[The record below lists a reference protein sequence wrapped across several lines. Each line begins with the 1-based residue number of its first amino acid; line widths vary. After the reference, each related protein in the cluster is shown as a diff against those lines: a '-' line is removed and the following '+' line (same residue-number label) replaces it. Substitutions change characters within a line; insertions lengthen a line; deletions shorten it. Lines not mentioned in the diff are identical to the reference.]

1 MDLSTREVAAA
12 AGLSVVVWGPGA
24 ARPVTAVRS
33 VGATAVRGT
42 GPVDEVLAQP
52 VASGTLLVLP
62 WTAPRRGA
70 ALPSLPAR
78 LGPLLDAT
86 APWSAPGAPVAVA
99 VVAPADRAVVPP
111 SDVLALADR
120 AGATL
125 LWGVGDAADVV
136 ARLQAA
142 LPRRDPVGELLVG
155 DLDLGVVV
163 RRLATALGCAVTV
176 ADSAGRELAAVDAGP
191 VDTGGVDPEAVQL
204 LLGGRRMGTL
214 WVGRPLG
221 EAQRELVEGVLP
233 VLVLALRLQ
242 LGEERTDAP
251 AGRTLAALLG
261 DDLAAREAAVRRSR
275 RMAVFP
281 ARSAVFLVLVPFGRA
296 VATAG
301 LQRVAQAVEPAV
313 RAADER
319 GVVVV
324 HEGSVVVLVGA
335 GVDLDRLQRAMYRRI
350 NLPLSIGAGRPVD
363 DVRSFAG
370 AHRQALRAAVVGRA
384 LGSAN
389 RVTRF
394 DDLGVTRLLFQLPE
408 HERRSYARDV
418 LGQVADDTP
427 AGAEGR
433 RVLRAFRAA
442 NGNVTEAARQLF
454 LHHNTFRQRLVRL
467 RAEVGDVLED
477 PDRRLAVFVALDLHR
492 LDTERDD

>member
-1 MDLSTREVAAA
+1 MELSAREVAAA
-12 AGLSVVVWGPGA
+12 VGLAVVVWGPGA
-24 ARPVTAVRS
+24 ARPVAV
-33 VGATAVRGT
+33 VRLLGDPAEVP
-42 GPVDEVLAQP
+42 GGEPVVP
-52 VASGTLLVLP
+52 GTLLVLP

-70 ALPSLPAR
+70 ALPSLPGL
-78 LGPLLDAT
+78 LGPLLDAA
-86 APWSAPGAPVAVA
+86 APWSAPGAPVGVA
-99 VVAPADRAVVPP
+99 VVTPADRVVVPP
-111 SDVLALADR
+111 PDVLALAGR
-120 AGATL
+120 AGATV
-125 LWGVGDAADVV
+125 LWGTGDAAEVA

-155 DLDLGVVV
+155 DLDLVVV
-163 RRLATALGCAVTV
+163 VNRLAAALGCEVTV
-176 ADSAGRELAAVDAGP
+176 ADSTGRELATGDGGAADGP
-191 VDTGGVDPEAVQL
+191 VAATEPEPVPL
-204 LLGGRRMGTL
+204 LLGGRRMGVL

-221 EAQRELVEGVLP
+221 EAQRELVEAVVP

-242 LGEERTDAP
+242 LGEERADAP
-251 AGRTLAALLG
+251 AGRMLSALLG
-261 DDLAAREAAVRRSR
+261 EDLAAREAAVRRSR
-275 RMAVFP
+275 RLAAFP

-296 VATAG
+296 VAVAG
-301 LQRVAQAVEPAV
+301 LQRLAQAVEPAV
-313 RAADER
+313 RAVDER

-324 HEGSVVVLVGA
+324 HEGSIVVLVGA
-335 GVDLDRLQRAMYRRI
+335 GVDLDRLQRAMYRRV
-350 NLPLSIGAGRPVD
+350 NVPLSIGAGRPVD

-394 DDLGVTRLLFQLPE
+394 DDLGVNRLLFQLPE

-418 LGQVADDTP
+418 LGSVADDTP
-427 AGAEGR
+427 AAAEGR

-454 LHHNTFRQRLVRL
+454 LHHNTFRQRLARL
-467 RAEVGDVLED
+467 RTEVGDVLED

-492 LDTERDD
+492 LDTERDS

>member
-1 MDLSTREVAAA
+1 MELSTREVASAV
-12 AGLSVVVWGPGA
+12 GLSVVVWGPGA
-24 ARPVTAVRS
+24 GRPVTAVR
-33 VGATAVRGT
+33 VLGD
-42 GPVDEVLAQP
+42 PVDGEVDAP
-52 VASGTLLVLP
+52 VPAGTLLVLP
-62 WTAPRRGA
+62 WVAPRRGA
-70 ALPSLPAR
+70 GLPPLAAV
-78 LGPLLDAT
+78 LGPLLEAT
-86 APWSAPGAPVAVA
+86 GPWSAPGAPVAVA
-99 VVAPADRAVVPP
+99 VVAPGDRAVVPP
-111 SDVLALADR
+111 ADVLALAGR
-120 AGATL
+120 VGATV
-125 LWGVGDAADVV
+125 LWGFGDAAEVA
-136 ARLQAA
+136 ARLRAA
-142 LPRRDPVGELLVG
+142 LPRRDPVVDLLVG
-155 DLDLGVVV
+155 DLDLAGLVQ
-163 RRLATALGCAVTV
+163 RLSATLGCSVTV
-176 ADSAGRELAAVDAGP
+176 ADSAGRELAVVDAGSADP
-191 VDTGGVDPEAVQL
+191 DPEPVPL
-204 LLGGRRMGTL
+204 LLGGRRFGTL
-214 WVGRPLG
+214 WTGQPLD
-221 EAQRELVEGVLP
+221 EARQELVGAVLP

-242 LGEERTDAP
+242 LGEERADAP
-251 AGRTLAALLG
+251 AGRLLTALLG

-275 RMAVFP
+275 RLAVFP
-281 ARSAVFLVLVPFGRA
+281 TRSAVFLVLVPFGRA

-313 RAADER
+313 RAADDR

-335 GVDLDRLQRAMYRRI
+335 AVDLDRLQRAMYRRI

-394 DDLGVTRLLFQLPE
+394 DDLGVNRLLFQLPE

-418 LGQVADDTP
+418 LGSVADDTP
-427 AGAEGR
+427 AAAEGR

-454 LHHNTFRQRLVRL
+454 LHHNTFRQRLAKL